1 MPAPNLPPD
10 VVRVLSFHGAVDVF
24 VGEGVARGRAHA
36 APFDDVCYLLVPVG
50 SPLEAGMLASVAVEV
65 HARHTDGDYS
75 LRMTG
80 RAHPGRGVGR
90 HPQRAAIEPWIPES
104 GHAHRLLAV
113 PFTPE
118 HIEFVRTEG
127 EGKAR
132 YHGETPAG
140 RDRPGRMLTLAR
152 AAFAGITGAAAVLA
166 VVVPW
171 GWITIQGPTYPGR
184 PSALAL
190 QVVGG
195 LALLAA
201 TRLAVV
207 ALGFRQWRA
216 GRARA
221 TDAPVLTE
229 ALLSYRETLQ
239 LAGAALVIAIAA
251 LGTLSAAWEPQA
263 MLVGLL
269 PGCAWLLGPAWVI
282 HLLIGKPEART

>member
-1 MPAPNLPPD
+1 VAAPNLPPD

-24 VGEGVARGRAHA
+24 VGEGVARGRAHT
-36 APFDDVCYLLVPVG
+36 APFEDVLYLLVPIG
-50 SPLEAGMLASVAVEV
+50 APLEGGMLASVAVEV
-65 HARHTDGDYS
+65 HARHADGDYA

-80 RAHPGRGVGR
+80 RAQPGRGVGH
-90 HPQRAAIEPWIPES
+90 HPERATIQPWIPES
-104 GHAHRLLAV
+104 GHPGRLLAV
-113 PFTPE
+113 PFIPE
-118 HIEFVRTEG
+118 HIEFVRNEG
-127 EGKAR
+127 DGKAR

-140 RDRPGRMLTLAR
+140 RHRPRRGLTLMR
-152 AAFAGITGAAAVLA
+152 AAFGGITGAAAVLA
-166 VVVPW
+166 VVIPW
-171 GWITIQGPTYPGR
+171 TWITIQGPDYPSR

-190 QVVGG
+190 QIVGG

-221 TDAPVLTE
+221 SDAPVLTD
-229 ALLSYRETLQ
+229 ALLSFRETLQ
-239 LAGAALVIAIAA
+239 YAGASIVIAIAA

-269 PGCAWLLGPAWVI
+269 PGCAWLLGPAWAL
-282 HLLIGKPEART
+282 HLLVGKPEARS